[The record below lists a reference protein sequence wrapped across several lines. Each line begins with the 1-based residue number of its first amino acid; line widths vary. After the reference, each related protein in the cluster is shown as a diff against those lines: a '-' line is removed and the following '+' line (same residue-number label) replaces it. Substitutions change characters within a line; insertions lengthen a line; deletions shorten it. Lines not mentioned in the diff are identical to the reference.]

1 VDYLWAVGLVLV
13 LLVGWTLTMFNL
25 PGNWVMVIAT
35 GIYAYLMPQSAP
47 VAIGWVV
54 PVVLACLAGV
64 GELLEFLASAAG
76 VATSGGSKRGAA
88 LAIVGSV
95 VGSIIGAIVGLPIP
109 IVGSVVAAILFAAV
123 GALLGAMLG
132 EEWKG
137 RTLGESWKVGQGAF
151 WGRLL
156 GSVAKITIASAMVAI
171 ATVAIF
177 LV

>member
-1 VDYLWAVGLVLV
+1 MEYLWAVGLVLI
-13 LLVGWTLTMFNL
+13 LLVGWVLTMFNL
-25 PGNWVMVIAT
+25 PGNWLMVIAT
-35 GIYAYLMPQSAP
+35 AVYAYLMPQSSP
-47 VAIGWVV
+47 VAISWVV

-76 VATSGGSKRGAA
+76 VTTRGGSKRGAA
-88 LAIVGSV
+88 LAIAGSV
-95 VGSIIGAIVGLPIP
+95 VGSIVGAIVGLPIP
-109 IVGSVVAAILFAAV
+109 VVGTVVAAILFADV

-137 RTLGESWKVGQGAF
+137 RSLGESWKVGQGAF

-171 ATVAIF
+171 ATVAAF
-177 LV
+177 LI